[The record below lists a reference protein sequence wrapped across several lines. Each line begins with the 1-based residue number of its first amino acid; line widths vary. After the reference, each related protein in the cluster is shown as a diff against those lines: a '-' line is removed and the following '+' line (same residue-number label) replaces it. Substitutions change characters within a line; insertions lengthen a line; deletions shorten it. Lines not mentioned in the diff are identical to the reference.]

1 MDETEKTEA
10 ELLSSIMANSEFVP
24 EEAVPEPPEPEEVE
38 EDVEDDAEELEE
50 DLEEVEEEE
59 GDEEDDVEEDEE
71 LEEEPDEEPED
82 DGVQYLEE
90 DEVDWTAEVPVKIDG
105 ELQFVSLEEL
115 RKGYA
120 TDQHLSAKGREI
132 GEAQK
137 EIDAYREQRLS
148 EIEGMAQALN
158 GMMGASEQNL
168 SQQYHALDAQI
179 EEARGQGDTYRV
191 QELKDQRE
199 VVQQQYWSV
208 RNQRE
213 GALQQVAEARQQVE
227 TEQWNQQVQAFYDGI
242 QEVIP
247 GYDEDYANALREFGE
262 SEGISQEYMQSIVD
276 PTIVKVLDDYR
287 QLKQG
292 VSEGAKK
299 RVRAPVKKTPKK
311 KTRTADQKKASRENM
326 TKARAFREDA
336 SEEDQMNFL
345 RQRAAQTLGLD

>member
-1 MDETEKTEA
+1 MEETEKTEA

-38 EDVEDDAEELEE
+38 EDVEDDAEELE
-50 DLEEVEEEE
+50 DEEVEEEE
-59 GDEEDDVEEDEE
+59 GEVEDDVEEDEE
-71 LEEEPDEEPED
+71 SEDEEEEEQEDEI
-82 DGVQYLEE
+82 QYLEE

-137 EIDAYREQRLS
+137 EIDAYREQRLG
-148 EIEGMAQALN
+148 EIESMAETLN
-158 GMMGASEQNL
+158 AMIGSTEQNL
-168 SQQYHALDAQI
+168 SQQYHAIDAQI
-179 EEARGQGDTYRV
+179 NEAREDGDTYKV

-199 VVQQQYWSV
+199 VVQQRYWAV
-208 RNQRE
+208 RQQRE
-213 GALQQVAEARQQVE
+213 GTLEQVAAAKQQAEA
-227 TEQWNQQVQAFYDGI
+227 EQWNQQVQAFYDGI
-242 QEVIP
+242 TDVIP

-287 QLKQG
+287 KLKQG
-292 VSEGAKK
+292 VEEGAKK
-299 RVRAPVKKTPKK
+299 RARAPIKKTPKK
-311 KTRTADQKKASRENM
+311 KERTANQKKASRENM